1 MTWLKT
7 GNAYKSQRGVFRF
20 WGHQRWNFR
29 KSKIFPT
36 IGIFFWPNCATRYFF
51 LKLGRVFQFLLKSY
65 GHISHNYFF
74 RFIRKKRRDFSEN
87 LRLINNISR
96 EITRQKWSYDECNV
110 YVDKILMFLG
120 GSNTNQSTGRAYW
133 ERDFR
138 KISFFPRH
146 YTFLLICSK
155 ETSNSNQK
163 DPPLYLRH
171 QKLVSLRF
179 FTTGLFYITIA

>member
-1 MTWLKT
+1 MYMWHDWKRVMHINLSEECS
-7 GNAYKSQRGVFRF
+7 GFGAINAEIFANLRF
-20 WGHQRWNFR
+20 SLQLE
-29 KSKIFPT
+29 
-36 IGIFFWPNCATRYFF
+36 FFSDQTATRYFF
-51 LKLGRVFQFLLKSY
+51 LKLGRVFQFPLKSY

-163 DPPLYLRH
+163 DPPSISVIKSWFHLDFSQQGY
-171 QKLVSLRF
+171 S
-179 FTTGLFYITIA
+179 T